1 MTTPR
6 RHIETNVEFHRRVWT
21 DAEHWCPEA
30 CESDIPIAG
39 DLRDVWELYKS
50 ICEMPDEDL
59 RGMYSDLMVDLIDH
73 RIPEDLA
80 TGTWVSLASLEL
92 DRRSKTD

>member
-1 MTTPR
+1 MTIPL
-6 RHIETNVEFHRRVWT
+6 RHLETNVEFHRRVWN
-21 DAEHWCPEA
+21 DAEHWCPQA
-30 CESDIPIAG
+30 CETDIPIAG

-50 ICEMPDEDL
+50 ICEMPYEDL
-59 RGMYSDLMVDLIDH
+59 RDAYSDMMVDLIDH

-80 TGTWVSLASLEL
+80 PGTWFSLASLEL